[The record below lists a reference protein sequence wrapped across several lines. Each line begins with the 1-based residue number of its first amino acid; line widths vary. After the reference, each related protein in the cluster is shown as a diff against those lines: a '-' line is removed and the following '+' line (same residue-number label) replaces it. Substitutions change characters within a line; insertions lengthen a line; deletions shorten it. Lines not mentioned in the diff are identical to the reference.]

1 MANCAEGKPK
11 EKGGWGWSE
20 GHKDKDEDK
29 DTRSE
34 IVLRVLKPVGAQA
47 SK

>member
-11 EKGGWGWSE
+11 EKGGGSE